1 MGGGIQH
8 IIQIHNHA
16 KDVSDAQTM
25 SGVNYN
31 GTMSGNYG
39 SGFDGG
45 QLTIPMQGQ
54 NMRGRGNTKEFRSN
68 LSNHCGAN
76 NVLMN
81 NIVDEMGTNHEY
93 GQTIA
98 IQRNRGSDS
107 SSIIEGDTLKDPS
120 TEEAHCPD
128 SFDGDGDSDDT
139 MMEKPRMHNYRS
151 STFMSNGGLTTIS
164 MDEEKLHKPPLHER
178 RNKKNQDSTTGPNAY
193 HSITDS
199 QFGKLQKAIS
209 KAKSPSDFDKLENII
224 KNGQIPSKNWH
235 GKGNNYNPNH
245 YKYGDKLKLMQNE
258 YSRSETSN
266 KSETSSDD
274 DIDEH
279 IKNHKGGRIKS
290 AKLPEFER
298 GGNVKKNKFKMD
310 ENELAHKLTN
320 VKKARNSNNGSHRNS
335 KKSKGYQQV
344 DEMYMPQIKHSQR
357 YHD

>member
-1 MGGGIQH
+1 
-8 IIQIHNHA
+8 
-16 KDVSDAQTM
+16 
-25 SGVNYN
+25 
-31 GTMSGNYG
+31 
-39 SGFDGG
+39 
-45 QLTIPMQGQ
+45 
-54 NMRGRGNTKEFRSN
+54 
-68 LSNHCGAN
+68 
-76 NVLMN
+76 
-81 NIVDEMGTNHEY
+81 
-93 GQTIA
+93 
-98 IQRNRGSDS
+98 
-107 SSIIEGDTLKDPS
+107 
-120 TEEAHCPD
+120 
-128 SFDGDGDSDDT
+128 
-139 MMEKPRMHNYRS
+139 
-151 STFMSNGGLTTIS
+151 

-178 RNKKNQDSTTGPNAY
+178 RNKKNQDPTTGPNAY

-235 GKGNNYNPNH
+235 GKGSNYNPNH

-258 YSRSETSN
+258 YSKSETSN

-335 KKSKGYQQV
+335 NNRKNKQSMLDENELAHKLSDVRHKRLSDSFRNNKKNKKYFSKSSISKKSKGYQQV